1 MQNTQSNISAENIAR
16 TFARVV
22 AVEFSR
28 EVVEGVVAKG
38 CFMSSGTNPDVWRDS
53 ADDGT

>member
-1 MQNTQSNISAENIAR
+1 MQDTQVNISAEDIAR
-16 TFARVV
+16 PFARVV
-22 AVEFSR
+22 AVEFSS
-28 EVVEGVVAKG
+28 EVIESVVAKG